1 MRQARGRRQGDGGL
15 SAQARRRVPRAQSA
29 RASRVVVLRETS
41 RRRCAL
47 PSAARVKYGGLGGG
61 ERQTQCLILEGVGLL
76 NSVGIVGFCGF
87 LNELFTQK
95 SGKGLL
101 GARPLSPPLEP

>member
-47 PSAARVKYGGLGGG
+47 HSAARVKYGGLGGG

-76 NSVGIVGFCGF
+76 NSVGKRA
-87 LNELFTQK
+87 E
-95 SGKGLL
+95 KGYS
-101 GARPLSPPLEP
+101 AHVPCRHPESRN